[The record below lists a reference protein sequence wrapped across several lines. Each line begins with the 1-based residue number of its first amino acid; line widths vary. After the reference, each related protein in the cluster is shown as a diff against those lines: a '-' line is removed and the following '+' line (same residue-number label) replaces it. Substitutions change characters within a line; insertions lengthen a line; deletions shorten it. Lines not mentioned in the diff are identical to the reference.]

1 MKNHQQEPL
10 SMDDVTAMI
19 VGQVGQLLPMDEE
32 TSDQFQQL
40 AKKMIELAGK
50 ETKIDGGN
58 HDVTT
63 KRSSM

>member
-1 MKNHQQEPL
+1 MDFETEKTEQQ
-10 SMDDVTAMI
+10 I
-19 VGQVGQLLPMDEE
+19 